1 MVGIYTEDGN
11 EMGNAFVRNVV
22 VCTTW
27 DVCHVDTAI
36 TDAVFASG
44 DPLPRA
50 RCSPSTREGCRV
62 VSVAPSL

>member
-22 VCTTW
+22 ICTTW

-50 RCSPSTREGCRV
+50 RCSPSTR
-62 VSVAPSL
+62 

>member
-36 TDAVFASG
+36 TDAVILVR
-44 DPLPRA
+44 PEVHQRQLPDH
-50 RCSPSTREGCRV
+50 PWQ
-62 VSVAPSL
+62 